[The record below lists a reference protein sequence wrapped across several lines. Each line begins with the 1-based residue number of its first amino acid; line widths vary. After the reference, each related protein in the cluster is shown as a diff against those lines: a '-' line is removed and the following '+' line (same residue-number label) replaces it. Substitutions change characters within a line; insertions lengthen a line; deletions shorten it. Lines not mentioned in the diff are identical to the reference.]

1 MAAPEELELSLSFWK
16 RIAPRFGVGVGDVVF
31 TELDGRSSI

>member
-1 MAAPEELELSLSFWK
+1 MSFWK

-31 TELDGRSSI
+31 TELDGRREM